1 MAVLVLLS
9 VILVRNLKV
18 ENPGKK
24 QLALESIITTFNNL
38 FSDVL
43 GEKGKAYIPYLI
55 TVILYIGMAN
65 IAGIFGFKP
74 PTKDLNVTAALAIM
88 SIVMVQVVC
97 IRSRGPKGWLKSFGM
112 HRGWKHRCIREA
124 EVTRG
129 MKLLDIASGTC
140 DLAIAFAHRTNAEN
154 ITATDINYEMLSYGR
169 QRLEQLG
176 LNCQVIQAD
185 AEHLPF
191 EDNAFDRVTVSF
203 GIRNMTHKDRAL
215 AEMLRVL
222 KPGGKLLVLEFSKCA
237 PLLKP
242 FYDFYSFHFMPWLGG
257 KIAGD
262 ADSYR
267 YLAESIRMHPDQPT
281 FANLMRSVGFSRVK
295 WHNLTFGVCALHIG
309 IKP

>member
-1 MAVLVLLS
+1 MTDKSKKNVSEAEKQIDFGFTKVDEAKKEEKVREVFDS
-9 VILVRNLKV
+9 VAPKYDLMN
-18 ENPGKK
+18 
-24 QLALESIITTFNNL
+24 
-38 FSDVL
+38 DVL
-43 GEKGKAYIPYLI
+43 
-55 TVILYIGMAN
+55 
-65 IAGIFGFKP
+65 
-74 PTKDLNVTAALAIM
+74 
-88 SIVMVQVVC
+88 
-97 IRSRGPKGWLKSFGM
+97 SFGM

-191 EDNAFDRVTVSF
+191 KDNAFDRVTVSF

>member
-97 IRSRGPKGWLKSFGM
+97 IRSRGPKGWLKSF
-112 HRGWKHRCIREA
+112 A
-124 EVTRG
+124 EPVAIVAPINVIG
-129 MKLLDIASGTC
+129 AFVVMKLIEAVAPAIVPIPLSLYFDIFDG
-140 DLAIAFAHRTNAEN
+140 LLQAFVFTFL
-154 ITATDINYEMLSYGR
+154 TALYMQEG
-169 QRLEQLG
+169 LG
-176 LNCQVIQAD
+176 
-185 AEHLPF
+185 
-191 EDNAFDRVTVSF
+191 ED
-203 GIRNMTHKDRAL
+203 
-215 AEMLRVL
+215 
-222 KPGGKLLVLEFSKCA
+222 
-237 PLLKP
+237 
-242 FYDFYSFHFMPWLGG
+242 
-257 KIAGD
+257 
-262 ADSYR
+262 
-267 YLAESIRMHPDQPT
+267 
-281 FANLMRSVGFSRVK
+281 
-295 WHNLTFGVCALHIG
+295 
-309 IKP
+309 

>member
-97 IRSRGPKGWLKSFGM
+97 IRSRGPKGWLKSF
-112 HRGWKHRCIREA
+112 A
-124 EVTRG
+124 EPVAIVAPINVMELVIKPLSLCMRLFG
-129 MKLLDIASGTC
+129 NVLGAFVVMKLIEAVAPIIVPIPLSLYFDIFDG
-140 DLAIAFAHRTNAEN
+140 LLQAFVFTFL
-154 ITATDINYEMLSYGR
+154 TALYMQEG
-169 QRLEQLG
+169 LG
-176 LNCQVIQAD
+176 
-185 AEHLPF
+185 
-191 EDNAFDRVTVSF
+191 ED
-203 GIRNMTHKDRAL
+203 
-215 AEMLRVL
+215 
-222 KPGGKLLVLEFSKCA
+222 
-237 PLLKP
+237 
-242 FYDFYSFHFMPWLGG
+242 
-257 KIAGD
+257 
-262 ADSYR
+262 
-267 YLAESIRMHPDQPT
+267 
-281 FANLMRSVGFSRVK
+281 
-295 WHNLTFGVCALHIG
+295 
-309 IKP
+309 